1 MKMRLLEMKIK
12 STVEPIRDWSKI
24 QEIKSLLLDEENY
37 RDWLLFSLGLNFAL
51 RISDLLKLRISDLYD
66 NDMFPKNRVVL
77 REKKTGKENILTITN
92 GSRELLIQYHKL
104 TRVKYSDD
112 YLFKSRQGGNKPIDR
127 VQAYRIINDIV
138 EKVGLNDLNVGTHT
152 MRKTW
157 GYHAYKRFNLSLD
170 DIMLKLN
177 HQSIQSTKRYIGL
190 SADEKMEIENIV
202 SF

>member
-1 MKMRLLEMKIK
+1 MKIK
-12 STVEPIRDWSKI
+12 STVEPIRDWDKI
-24 QEIKSLLLDEENY
+24 QEIKSLLLNEEKY

-51 RISDLLKLRISDLYD
+51 RISDLLKLKVSDLYD
-66 NDMFPKNRVVL
+66 NDMFPKNRVII

-92 GSRELLIQYHKL
+92 GSRELLVQFHKL
-104 TRVKYSDD
+104 TRIKYSDD
-112 YLFKSRQGGNKPIDR
+112 YIFKSRQGGNKPIDR
-127 VQAYRIINDIV
+127 VQSYRIINNLV
-138 EKVGLNDLNVGTHT
+138 RRVGLKDLNVGTHS
-152 MRKTW
+152 MRKSW

-190 SADEKMEIENIV
+190 TYEEKVEIENIV

>member
-1 MKMRLLEMKIK
+1 MRNKK
-12 STVEPIRDWSKI
+12 TTVEPIRDWDKI
-24 QEIKSLLLDEENY
+24 QEIKSLLLNEQKY
-37 RDWLLFSLGLNFAL
+37 RDWLMFTLGLNFAL
-51 RISDLLKLRISDLYD
+51 RISDLLKLRISDVFD
-66 NDMFPKNRVVL
+66 SDMYPKNRVIL

-92 GSRELLIQYHKL
+92 GSRDSLIQYHKV

-127 VQAYRIINDIV
+127 VLAYRILNNLV
-138 EKVGLNDLNVGTHT
+138 HRVGLKDINVGTHS

-157 GYHAYKRFNLSLD
+157 GYFAYKKFNLSLD

-190 SADEKMEIENIV
+190 SMEEKEEIENIV

>member
-1 MKMRLLEMKIK
+1 MALK
-12 STVEPIRDWSKI
+12 STVEPIRDWDKI
-24 QEIKSLLLDEENY
+24 QEIKSLLLNEENY

-51 RISDLLKLRISDLYD
+51 RISDLLRIKVSDVYD
-66 NDMFPKNRVVL
+66 VDMFPKNRVHL
-77 REKKTGKENILTITN
+77 REIKTGKENILTITN
-92 GSRELLIQYHKL
+92 GSRELLTQFHQLSRI
-104 TRVKYSDD
+104 KYSDD

-127 VQAYRIINDIV
+127 VQAYRIINNIV
-138 EKVGLNDLNVGTHT
+138 NRVGLMDLNVGTHT

-170 DIMLKLN
+170 EIMLKLN

-190 SADEKMEIENIV
+190 TQDEKQEIENIV